1 MSDDWNN
8 DFWNGYMCGSSEHD
22 TGSHGRGCSLSLFK
36 IVAIAAVVFLVLGVL
51 VGAEVTW
58 PVVKFLFYVVLFAG
72 WVTLMCK

>member
-8 DFWNGYMCGSSEHD
+8 DFWNGYMIGSSEHD
-22 TGSHGRGCSLSLFK
+22 TGGGGHGCSLSLFK